1 MAYRLKPH
9 ARIDREVKRVLKE
22 EAEAAAEQLRNAARG
37 DQPDEAIH
45 EARKSVKKIRAV
57 LRLVRPELGGTYREE
72 NARFRQIGQKLS
84 ALRDAGAMIET
95 FDGLRKRYRDEVD
108 PRVWDALH
116 QTLLKRKDEAEQA
129 VGTRQVFEN
138 YPRMLE
144 AVAKKVEEWPL
155 QGKGFSVIAP
165 GLKAGFQGGRE
176 AMRRAQREPT
186 PENFHEWR
194 KRVKNHWYHVR
205 LLGEIWGRMM
215 EAYGNAL
222 KDLQTWLG
230 DDHNLAV
237 LRGLIEEAGGGFEN
251 LIPVIERHQT
261 QLREQA
267 FIAGVRVYRE
277 RPGRLVRRMEF
288 LWNAP
293 AEKEEILEELNG

>member
-9 ARIDREVKRVLKE
+9 ARIDREIQRVLKE
-22 EAEAAAEQLRNAARG
+22 EAESAAEQLRNAARG
-37 DQPDEAIH
+37 DKHDDAIH

-57 LRLVRPELGGTYREE
+57 LRLVRPELGGMYREE
-72 NARFRQIGQKLS
+72 NARFRDIGQKLS
-84 ALRDAGAMIET
+84 ALRDAGAMVET
-95 FDGLRKRYRDEVD
+95 FNGLRKRYGDEID

-116 QTLLKRKDEAEQA
+116 QTLLKRKDETEQA
-129 VGTRQVFEN
+129 VGTRQVFEK
-138 YPRMLE
+138 YPRELE
-144 AVAKKVEEWPL
+144 AVAKKVDEWPL
-155 QGKGFSVIAP
+155 HGKGFSVIAP
-165 GLKAGFQGGRE
+165 GMKAGFQGGRE

-194 KRVKNHWYHVR
+194 KRVKDHWYHVR
-205 LLGEIWGRMM
+205 LLGEIWGGMM
-215 EAYGNAL
+215 EAYGNVL

-237 LRGLIEEAGGGFEN
+237 LRGVIEEAGGGFED
-251 LIPVIERHQT
+251 LIPVIERHQA

-267 FIAGVRVYRE
+267 LIAGVRVYRQKPE
-277 RPGRLVRRMEF
+277 RLVQWMKF

-293 AEKEEILEELNG
+293 AEKEEVLEELKG